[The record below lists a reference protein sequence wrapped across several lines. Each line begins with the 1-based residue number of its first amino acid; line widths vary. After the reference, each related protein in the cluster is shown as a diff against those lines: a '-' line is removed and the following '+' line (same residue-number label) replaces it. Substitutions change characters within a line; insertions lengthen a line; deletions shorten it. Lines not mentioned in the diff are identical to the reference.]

1 MPEKV
6 KLRDLRNMSREDRLR
21 LLGDLRSELIKLE
34 TQRGRGVVDNPGRMR
49 YVKRLIAKILTIEH
63 DNELRELAGRINELR
78 SRGLTYDKVS
88 IQLGI
93 KKSMV
98 KRILKTVKAKAEGG
112 SSKPA
117 Q

>member
-1 MPEKV
+1 
-6 KLRDLRNMSREDRLR
+6 
-21 LLGDLRSELIKLE
+21 
-34 TQRGRGVVDNPGRMR
+34 
-49 YVKRLIAKILTIEH
+49 
-63 DNELRELAGRINELR
+63 LRELAGRINELR
-78 SRGLTYDKVS
+78 SKGLTYDKVS
-88 IQLGI
+88 MQLGI